1 MVAFAWS
8 SWHMLGYASS
18 LARPNVRHTSSTIK
32 PGLAMGQAQLNRILA
47 TVVRRLLAMVPLG
60 ESTEH
65 EAMLERYRQIVG
77 FDANLGS
84 KSYEQ
89 RPISSCTSSSSR
101 SSDYNCSCNGI
112 TAHSSDCMEA

>member
-1 MVAFAWS
+1 
-8 SWHMLGYASS
+8 MLGYASS

-60 ESTEH
+60 ESTER